1 MILVYL
7 IVILLAG
14 ACLAWITG
22 KKNHVWPR
30 IISIVALS
38 IDLILIILY
47 VLKSLPSDKDWL
59 IDIKLDWIPAFGISL
74 HLALD
79 GLSLVMLILTFFL
92 GIISVIIS
100 WKEIDSKVG
109 FFHFN
114 LLLILAGITGVF
126 LSLDLFLFYF
136 FWELMLVPMYFLIG
150 IWGHENR
157 TSASNKFFLYTQ
169 ASGLLMFISI
179 IALYFVHANST
190 GVYTFDYLQLL
201 GTTMPSSTA
210 LLIMLGFLAAFLVKL
225 PVVPLHNWLP
235 DAHTEAPTAGSLI
248 LAALLLK
255 TGAYG
260 LLRFIVPLFPSE
272 SVAFAPIGMLLGVAG
287 ILYGAKL
294 AFAQTDLKRLVAYTS
309 VSHMGF
315 VILGVFSFNELAYQG
330 VVVQMIAHGIS
341 TGALFV
347 LVGQLYERI
356 HTRDIN
362 KMGGLWEK
370 VPVMGAVGLIFSM
383 ASLGLPGLGNFIA
396 ELLILIGAFKANI
409 LMSCLASLGLIA
421 ATIYSLRIVQK
432 VFLGN
437 KNTDWKMNDLT
448 LREKVVSA
456 SLVIAILWLGLF
468 PQPVLTTAKPAL
480 LKTLNKQKEI
490 TYENP
495 INKTEDCI
503 INIELF
509 NREDRTPQPP
519 QGGANT
525 RPLSI
530 FHLKS
535 VSTNPLNGGLI
546 LGYHLKPLRRQRM
559 TPPLGGLGGGNSR
572 LMDFIKL

>member
-1 MILVYL
+1 MILVYF
-7 IVILLAG
+7 IVILLTGAFLSLIAG
-14 ACLAWITG
+14 KW
-22 KKNHVWPR
+22 KPVWSR
-30 IISIVALS
+30 IISLFALS
-38 IDLILIILY
+38 VNLIITVLIIIRPDQ
-47 VLKSLPSDKDWL
+47 LKSGWISD
-59 IDIKLDWIPAFGISL
+59 IEFDWIPEFGISL

-79 GLSLVMLILTFFL
+79 GLSLVLLLLTFFL
-92 GIISVIIS
+92 GIISVLIS
-100 WKEIDSKVG
+100 WKEISFRVG

-157 TSASNKFFLYTQ
+157 TAASNKFFLYTQ

-179 IALYFVHANST
+179 LAIYFIHGNST
-190 GVYTFDYLQLL
+190 GVYTFDYVQLL
-201 GTTMPSSTA
+201 GTEMSASVSM
-210 LLIMLGFLAAFLVKL
+210 LIMLGFLAAFLVKL
-225 PVVPLHNWLP
+225 PVVPFHNWLP

-248 LAALLLK
+248 LAGLLLK

-260 LLRFIVPLFPSE
+260 LFRFIIPLFPSA
-272 SVAFAPIGMLLGVAG
+272 SVAFAPAGMLLGVIG

-315 VILGVFSFNELAYQG
+315 VILGVFSFNELAFQG
-330 VVVQMIAHGIS
+330 VVMQMIAHGIS
-341 TGALFV
+341 TGALFI

-362 KMGGLWEK
+362 RMGGLWEK
-370 VPVMGAVGLIFSM
+370 VPLMGVVGLIFSM

-396 ELLILIGAFKANI
+396 ELLILTGSFKANI

-437 KNTDWKMNDLT
+437 RNNEWEMTDLN

-456 SLVIAILWLGLF
+456 TLVIVIVWLGLF
-468 PQPVLTTAKPAL
+468 PKPVFDISKPAI
-480 LKTLNKQKEI
+480 LKTLDSQKIKDLHYPVSLNSKPSANRLFLFGI
-490 TYENP
+490 T
-495 INKTEDCI
+495 
-503 INIELF
+503 
-509 NREDRTPQPP
+509 Q
-519 QGGANT
+519 
-525 RPLSI
+525 LSI
-530 FHLKS
+530 
-535 VSTNPLNGGLI
+535 NE
-546 LGYHLKPLRRQRM
+546 
-559 TPPLGGLGGGNSR
+559 
-572 LMDFIKL
+572 

>member
-1 MILVYL
+1 MTLVYL
-7 IVILLAG
+7 LAVLLTGAILAL
-14 ACLAWITG
+14 ITG
-22 KKNHVWPR
+22 KRNSVWPR
-30 IISIVALS
+30 IISLVAIS
-38 IDLILIILY
+38 IDLILIFAS
-47 VLKSLPSDKDWL
+47 VFRSVSSDNKWL
-59 IDIKLDWIPAFGISL
+59 IDFKLSWIPEFGISL

-79 GLSLVMLILTFFL
+79 GLSLVMLLLTIFL
-92 GIISVIIS
+92 GIIAVIIS
-100 WKEIDSKVG
+100 WKEINSKVG

-114 LLLILAGITGVF
+114 LLLILAGIIGVF

-150 IWGHENR
+150 IWGHVNR
-157 TSASNKFFLYTQ
+157 TAASNKFFLYTQ

-179 IALYFVHANST
+179 LALYFVHGHST
-190 GVYTFDYLQLL
+190 GSYTFDYMQLL
-201 GTTMPSSTA
+201 GTEMSASA
-210 LLIMLGFLAAFLVKL
+210 GLLIMSGFLAAFLVKL

-260 LLRFIVPLFPSE
+260 LLRFIVPLFPSA
-272 SVAFAPIGMLLGVAG
+272 SVTFAPVGMLLGVIG

-330 VVVQMIAHGIS
+330 VVMQMIAHGIS
-341 TGALFV
+341 TGALFI

-356 HTRDIN
+356 HTRDLN

-370 VPVMGAVGLIFSM
+370 APVMGAIGLVFSM

-396 ELLILIGAFKANI
+396 ELLILIGVFKTSV
-409 LMSCLASLGLIA
+409 LMACLACLGLIS

-437 KNTDWKMNDLT
+437 KNKDWEISDLNV
-448 LREKVVSA
+448 REKIVSA
-456 SLVIAILWLGLF
+456 AMVIMIVWLGLY
-468 PQPVLTTAKPAL
+468 PQPVFSTAKPAL
-480 LKTLNKQKEI
+480 LKTLDAQKEKTVHDQSISNNKAAKKSIFFFQISKLCNKQ
-490 TYENP
+490 
-495 INKTEDCI
+495 
-503 INIELF
+503 
-509 NREDRTPQPP
+509 
-519 QGGANT
+519 
-525 RPLSI
+525 
-530 FHLKS
+530 
-535 VSTNPLNGGLI
+535 
-546 LGYHLKPLRRQRM
+546 
-559 TPPLGGLGGGNSR
+559 
-572 LMDFIKL
+572 